1 MKWFIS
7 TIFLLCTSFVCHADS
22 TKFKGFSFELDGE
35 WKVVNTNS
43 TTQTVANESK
53 KQVFILSVFQ
63 PTSMEQGVNIL
74 AELKNY
80 LSNLN
85 KQLPGMETFQELTP
99 LNKVETVPWEI
110 TAYST
115 PDRERFFIAACL
127 GSNLGALMVSLEGLG
142 SVETEMPKFERILSS
157 LERDET

>member
-99 LNKVETVPWEI
+99 FPSKKNKLRTRIGQNTKKQKVLLAE
-110 TAYST
+110 ST
-115 PDRERFFIAACL
+115 W
-127 GSNLGALMVSLEGLG
+127 SQH
-142 SVETEMPKFERILSS
+142 
-157 LERDET
+157 

>member
-1 MKWFIS
+1 MGCVTSFLILAHVLSPLSGVLCFKGKSKMKWFIS

-63 PTSMEQGVNIL
+63 PTSMEQGVSIL
-74 AELKNY
+74 SELKNY

-99 LNKVETVPWEI
+99 LNKVETAPWEI

-115 PDRERFFIAACL
+115 PDRELFLLQRVLVVI
-127 GSNLGALMVSLEGLG
+127 
-142 SVETEMPKFERILSS
+142 
-157 LERDET
+157 